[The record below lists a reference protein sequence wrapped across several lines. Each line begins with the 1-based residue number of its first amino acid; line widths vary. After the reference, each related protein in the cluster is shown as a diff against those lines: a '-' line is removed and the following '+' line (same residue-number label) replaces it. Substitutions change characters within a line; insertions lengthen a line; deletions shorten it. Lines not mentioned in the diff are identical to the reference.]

1 MKKLIFTVVTCLML
15 SLASCGSSADYE
27 AIHKKLEQN
36 EKPTAADYSAM
47 ATYLED
53 GLDKMKELQNE
64 GKDDLKGMEEFEK
77 EYPYYFEFMG
87 VLVIADASGN
97 LDEAT
102 KEKLEKLQSKA
113 KQFNQQ

>member
-36 EKPTAADYSAM
+36 EKPTTADYSAM

-53 GLDKMKELQNE
+53 GLDKMKEL
-64 GKDDLKGMEEFEK
+64 KDDPNMMEKLEK

-87 VLVIADASGN
+87 ALVMAEDTGGK
-97 LDEAT
+97 LDDAT

-113 KQFNQQ
+113 KQFYQQ

>member
-36 EKPTAADYSAM
+36 EKPTTADYSAM
-47 ATYLED
+47 AAYLED
-53 GLDKMKELQNE
+53 GLDKMKEL
-64 GKDDLKGMEEFEK
+64 KDDPNMMEKMEK
-77 EYPYYFEFMG
+77 EYPYYFEFG
-87 VLVIADASGN
+87 GALTLGEDAGD

-102 KEKLEKLQSKA
+102 KEKLEKLSRTVKEL
-113 KQFNQQ
+113 NQQ